1 MGSTVAVSSN
11 GRGWSTAVSDGT
23 LSSITLGVGDLE
35 VGTDF
40 YANGLGFVP
49 SAFEGVHH
57 EIGRARFFMLGGIR
71 LGLWPVSSMQSDTG
85 LAFTLG
91 PAPAVHGLV
100 FPSTVAVDAV
110 FERATRFRGSAIADP
125 RPNFWGGYSG
135 YVADPDG
142 HVWELVFDPG
152 VLAP

>member
-1 MGSTVAVSSN
+1 M
-11 GRGWSTAVSDGT
+11 SDGR
-23 LSSITLGVGDLE
+23 LSSITLGVRDLE

-40 YANGLGFVP
+40 YSNALGFIA
-49 SAFEGVHH
+49 SAFEGVDH

-71 LGLWPVSSMQSDTG
+71 LGLWPVSSMQADTG
-85 LAFTLG
+85 MAFSLD
-91 PAPAVHGLV
+91 PAPAVYGLV
-100 FPSTVAVDAV
+100 FPSTVAVDAA
-110 FERATRFRGSAIADP
+110 FGRATRYRGSAMADP

-152 VLAP
+152 VLVP